1 MAKTTVKPGKD
12 MAKGESIADPTRAS
26 KPAQPTYKY
35 PLAKGLPALPDKL
48 DGDGNPV
55 PLTGYGRGQYSGP
68 SSVSVNDSARMNDFE
83 NLATPKNDAAL
94 DSLIANGHGDQSG
107 ENNAVADLQRKID
120 TTGYPPAHGMRNR
133 SGEGG
138 KI

>member
-107 ENNAVADLQRKID
+107 ENNAVSDLQRKID
-120 TTGYPPAHGMRNR
+120 TTGYPAAHGMRNR